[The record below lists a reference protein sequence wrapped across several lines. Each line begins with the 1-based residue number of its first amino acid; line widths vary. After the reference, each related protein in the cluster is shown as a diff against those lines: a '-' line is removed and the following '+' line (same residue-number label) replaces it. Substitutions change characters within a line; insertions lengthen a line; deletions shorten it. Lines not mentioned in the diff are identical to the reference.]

1 MLDSVLITTSLHC
14 VLLAPSSSTLTGRNP
29 VSMGGVEEVE
39 TRMRITLNIKML
51 LMRNLK
57 FRALKLAKA
66 AFFKLIKNSTISK

>member
-57 FRALKLAKA
+57 FSALKLAKA
-66 AFFKLIKNSTISK
+66 SFFKLIESSTISK